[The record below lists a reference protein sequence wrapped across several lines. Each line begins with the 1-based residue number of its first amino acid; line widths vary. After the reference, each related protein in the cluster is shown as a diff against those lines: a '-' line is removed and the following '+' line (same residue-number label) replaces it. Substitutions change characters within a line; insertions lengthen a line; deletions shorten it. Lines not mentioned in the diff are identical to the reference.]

1 MRPAPLAACLA
12 LAAAPA
18 LALAAGVTSEDAGVY
33 QTYTLDGGAG
43 VRVTVTNYGA
53 RILRIDCPDRDGR
66 VVNVALGHGPELT
79 DWVED
84 IEAGRNPYF
93 GAIVGRYANR
103 IAGGRFS
110 LDGKTYSLATNNG
123 SNHLH
128 GGRVGFDRVRWEK
141 VSSGSSVFSTDE
153 SGTRTISPGAT
164 VLFAHRSPDGDEG
177 YPGTLT
183 ATVRYSIL
191 ESSGDT
197 LRVTY
202 TATTTAST
210 VLNLTQHAYFNLKG
224 EGAGDVLGHE
234 LEIDAD
240 RSTPVDETLIPTGE
254 LRPVA
259 GTPLDFTTAT
269 PIGERIDADVPQL
282 RLTGGYDQNYVL
294 NGDRGGKEPTF
305 AARVTEPL
313 TGRVLEV
320 ATTEPGVQLYTAQ
333 GLNGSIVGT
342 SGRPYTKYGGF
353 CLETQHFPDSPNRPE
368 FPSTTLRP
376 GETFRSVT
384 TYRFTTDTE

>member
-12 LAAAPA
+12 FAAP
-18 LALAAGVTSEDAGVY
+18 ALAAGVTSEEAGVY

-53 RILRIDCPDRDGR
+53 RILKIECPDRDGR

-79 DWVED
+79 DWMDD

-93 GAIVGRYANR
+93 GATVGRYANR
-103 IAGGRFS
+103 IAGGKFS
-110 LDGKTYSLATNNG
+110 LDGKEYELATNAG
-123 SNHLH
+123 VNHLH
-128 GGRVGFDRVRWEK
+128 GGRVGFDARRWGSAVVGEFK
-141 VSSGSSVFSTDE
+141 WREGVPARDLPAVQFRLVSRDRE
-153 SGTRTISPGAT
+153 
-164 VLFAHRSPDGDEG
+164 EG

-183 ATVRYSIL
+183 TFVTYVLVR
-191 ESSGDT
+191 DT
-197 LRVTY
+197 LRIQY
-202 TATTTAST
+202 RSTTDAPT

-234 LEIDAD
+234 LQIDAD
-240 RSTPVDETLIPTGE
+240 RSTPVDENLIPTGE

-269 PIGERIDADVPQL
+269 PIGERIDADDPQL
-282 RLTGGYDQNYVL
+282 RFTGGYDQNYVL
-294 NGDRGGKEPTF
+294 NGERGGEEPTF

-342 SGRPYTKYGGF
+342 SGRPYTKFGGF

-384 TYRFTTDTE
+384 TYRFTTDTK